1 MSGVLHC
8 GREYFLSSVCYCEGM
23 RSLIAVPKQGY
34 LLIMN
39 LFIRWVW
46 LLFSTSVITIYST
59 AFLAQNAITQNAL
72 MIVSIYVIFF
82 LQNPTHPDPACQCN
96 ISLGHVCSLSWIVQN
111 LMHTYHTFSHGF
123 WQHLPIFHI
132 FTCRTIYH
140 QFHSSIFMYTV
151 LTTHLFVFIPNP
163 G

>member
-1 MSGVLHC
+1 
-8 GREYFLSSVCYCEGM
+8 
-23 RSLIAVPKQGY
+23 
-34 LLIMN
+34 MN

-96 ISLGHVCSLSWIVQN
+96 ISVILDCTECHAYISYDFTWVWR
-111 LMHTYHTFSHGF
+111 
-123 WQHLPIFHI
+123 HLLTFHI
-132 FTCRTIYH
+132 IMRRTIYH
-140 QFHSSIFMYTV
+140 QFHYLYSCTLSSLHIYSYSY
-151 LTTHLFVFIPNP
+151 LTQDNTSLHVSNLHVYKD
-163 G
+163 